1 MLSDTDVIEAARS
14 GDAEAIEQLIV
25 RCQPMITG
33 FARRYCATPED
44 VEDAVQETLWIAAQ
58 KIGTLR
64 VAATFTSWAFQV
76 VRRSCY
82 RLLNI
87 KRQEI
92 TLTDTALCD
101 VPDHDEVAQ
110 LHLRQDIAE
119 ALAELPYD
127 YRVVILLCD
136 IEERTAAETAA
147 TLYISVAAVKARLHR
162 GRKLLRQSLA
172 QWQA

>member
-1 MLSDTDVIEAARS
+1 MLTDTNLVEAARG
-14 GDAEAIEQLIV
+14 GDAEAIDVLLLHY
-25 RCQPMITG
+25 QPMIAG

-64 VAATFTSWAFQV
+64 VAAAFTSWAFQV
-76 VRRSCY
+76 VRRTCY

-87 KRQEI
+87 KRKEVEFA
-92 TLTDTALCD
+92 DTSFCV
-101 VPDHDEVAQ
+101 VPEDDEAAHI
-110 LHLRQDIAE
+110 HLRQDIAE

-136 IEERTAAETAA
+136 IEERTAPETAA
-147 TLYISVAAVKARLHR
+147 TLNISVAAVKARLHR
-162 GRKLLRQSLA
+162 ARKLLRQSLA